1 MKTKHTWRIAV
12 TSAVL
17 VAFGWSAVSATA
29 GTAKASITISKTG
42 SGKVVSD
49 PTGLKCGA
57 AVNPCMAS
65 FGMGKVVKLVAT
77 AADGWE
83 FAGWSGDCA
92 AATSR
97 TCKLSVNGPRSASVT
112 FVRLHKL
119 TLDVKGP
126 GKVVSSPEGIRCD
139 DDCTAKFREGTDV
152 TLNPQPE
159 DGAIL
164 QAWGGA
170 CAGQATPTAC
180 VLDMTSSASAD
191 ATFVNASSTATGTAI
206 ED

>member
-1 MKTKHTWRIAV
+1 MNRKLSWRVVAALIV
-12 TSAVL
+12 T
-17 VAFGWSAVSATA
+17 VALGWSATASA
-29 GTAKASITISKTG
+29 GTSKSTITVTKTG

-49 PTGLKCGA
+49 PTGLKCGVS
-57 AVNPCMAS
+57 VNPCVAS
-65 FGMGKVVKLVAT
+65 FGIGKVVKLVAT

-83 FAGWSGDCA
+83 FAGWGGDCS
-92 AATSR
+92 AATGR
-97 TCKLSVNGPRSASVT
+97 TCKLSMTGPRSATVT
-112 FVRLHKL
+112 FVKLHKL
-119 TLDVKGP
+119 TVDAKGP

-152 TLNPQPE
+152 TLDPRPE

-180 VLDMTSSASAD
+180 VLDMTSSMSAE
-191 ATFVNASSTATGTAI
+191 ATFVNATSTATGTVVPG
-206 ED
+206 